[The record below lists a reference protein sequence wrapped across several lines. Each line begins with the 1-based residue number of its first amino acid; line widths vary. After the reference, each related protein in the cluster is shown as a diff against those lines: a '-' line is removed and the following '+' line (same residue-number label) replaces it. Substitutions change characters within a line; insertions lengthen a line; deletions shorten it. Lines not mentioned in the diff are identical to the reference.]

1 MEVSDIAQRSSLRE
15 ILPSAFQ
22 RNSAVGEVAWNILK
36 LLGISSEMMHNSF
49 SIGEPSLMAAALV
62 LPSVAG
68 YAFDSS
74 PDLSDIQA
82 RERLSPSAVK
92 GFLQIMDRWG
102 IKDPD
107 ARQLLGGISSG
118 SYYGWKKQT
127 KREPN
132 RILDQDKLI
141 RISLL
146 IGIFKALNIL
156 YSETLAD
163 AWITLP
169 NRNPMFRGASPL
181 AYMIERG
188 QPGMLHLRQL
198 LDARRGG

>member
-1 MEVSDIAQRSSLRE
+1 V
-15 ILPSAFQ
+15 
-22 RNSAVGEVAWNILK
+22 
-36 LLGISSEMMHNSF
+36 
-49 SIGEPSLMAAALV
+49 AAALV
-62 LPSVAG
+62 LPNVAG

-74 PDLSDIQA
+74 PDLSKAASRQ
-82 RERLSPSAVK
+82 RLSPAAIK
-92 GFLQIMDRWG
+92 GFLRIMEKWS

-118 SYYGWKKQT
+118 SYYSWKKQP
-127 KREPN
+127 K
-132 RILDQDKLI
+132 RILDQDTLI

-146 IGIFKALNIL
+146 LGIFKALNIL
-156 YSETLAD
+156 YSEALAD

-169 NRNPMFRGASPL
+169 NRNPMFRGQSPL

-188 QPGMLHLRQL
+188 QPGMLIIRQL